1 MTYNNSPNYKF
12 LLLFSLFKKVFRGFL
27 YSYKFT
33 SKHFVAIGKNVKILG
48 KKKDLIIG
56 KRVKIE
62 DNAFIQSVC
71 KNKIIFGDN
80 VTICQNALIRPS
92 GFYGGGAWFWLKNG
106 KFFFNWSFFLYWM
119 FRANYNRKLCN
130 DWTALHNDCRKS

>member
-1 MTYNNSPNYKF
+1 MTYTDTSNYKF
-12 LLLFSLFKKVFRGFL
+12 LLLLSLLKKVLRGFL

-33 SKHFVAIGKNVKILG
+33 SSHFVAIGKNVTILG

-62 DNAFIQSVC
+62 DDAFIQTVC

-92 GFYGGGAWFWLKNG
+92 GFYGGGGW
-106 KFFFNWSFFLYWM
+106 
-119 FRANYNRKLCN
+119 
-130 DWTALHNDCRKS
+130 ALA